1 MTERIKIFLCLLLYS
16 GALLAANYD
25 EKAGENFNLGL
36 ACVRSNDF
44 RSALRSFRQA
54 TQYDASFAAAYLNI
68 AACHERLGEFDKARP
83 FYEKAL
89 KLESDNANFAFI
101 YAGALLRHGEIY
113 EGKKYLESAVYAEP
127 ANPDYVYELGL
138 TCLVLTQKV
147 EAAKC
152 FRAAVDISTNYSA
165 AWFRLGVL
173 ELEGKNT
180 NEVLRLL
187 EKVELDC
194 DLAPQAYLLKSRI
207 RKKLKDLPKAESDVR
222 MALKLSKGY
231 EEAYLTLAQILR
243 EEKKYREACEML
255 ERVELR
261 SNRSNWS
268 ALIGKLYEE
277 WGDERLALGEKETA
291 QTLYRQG
298 LRFLPEDPALMRK
311 SGAASGAK

>member
-1 MTERIKIFLCLLLYS
+1 M
-16 GALLAANYD
+16 
-25 EKAGENFNLGL
+25 
-36 ACVRSNDF
+36 
-44 RSALRSFRQA
+44 
-54 TQYDASFAAAYLNI
+54 
-68 AACHERLGEFDKARP
+68 GEFDKARP